1 MLCILKW
8 KAAPRQLP
16 ISAEAKP
23 EMREQGR
30 SQQLGAAVCGA
41 GGGGGHGAPPAQQAA
56 CRAGDPREGPA
67 QLGAL
72 RGGWGGGLYGDG
84 VASGAVSSRGVFAG
98 NPQAQ
103 PAASRGSA
111 QKFFFTLHTKGKWEE
126 PCVKGGDLPW
136 V

>member
-23 EMREQGR
+23 EMQEQGR

-56 CRAGDPREGPA
+56 HRAGHPREGPA
-67 QLGAL
+67 QTGAL
-72 RGGWGGGLYGDG
+72 RGGWGGRSVWRWGGFGCCELSWG
-84 VASGAVSSRGVFAG
+84 VCR
-98 NPQAQ
+98 
-103 PAASRGSA
+103 
-111 QKFFFTLHTKGKWEE
+111 
-126 PCVKGGDLPW
+126 
-136 V
+136 